1 MQLRINNLTFSYNKK
16 EEVITDFNLAVQK
29 GEVVALVGPSGSGK
43 STVLRLTAGLEI
55 PRSGRIEI
63 AGKTMVDK
71 NIFVPPEKREVGMV
85 FQDYALFPHLNVYQN
100 ISFGIDHLPKKQR
113 QARTSELLELINLAG
128 FEKRYPHQLS
138 GGQQQRIALAR
149 TLAPGPKLLLLDE
162 PFSNLDTEL
171 RDKIRL
177 ELNEIIKEVGITTIL
192 VSHDKEDAEFMADKE
207 IIMNP
212 AA

>member
-1 MQLRINNLTFSYNKK
+1 MQLKINSLTFSYNKK
-16 EEVITDFNLAVQK
+16 KEVLTNFNLAVQK

-55 PRSGRIEI
+55 PRSGWIEI
-63 AGKTMVDK
+63 AGKTMADK
-71 NIFVPPEKREVGMV
+71 NTFIPPEKREVGMV

-113 QARTSELLELINLAG
+113 RAKTLELLELINLSG

-162 PFSNLDTEL
+162 PFSNLDAEL